1 MNAWAPTQALI
12 DAEGTTT
19 ILVANDVCV
28 EGLLWGFFKVAE
40 HRFDEQAAVGSGGA
54 YRAWQIAVARYNA
67 YQELAAGEVV
77 WH

>member
-12 DAEGTTT
+12 DAECSPSVT
-19 ILVANDVCV
+19 IANDVCV
-28 EGLLWGFFKVAE
+28 EWLLRGLFEVAR
-40 HRFDEQAAVGSGGA
+40 HHFDERAAVGGDGV
-54 YRAWQIAVARYNA
+54 YRAWQIAIARYNA